1 MTRTPETPTETN
13 TIDELLRLDNRI
25 RALTADIQGLFD
37 NYISELIHLQDLRAK
52 LAGKMV
58 DDRFPPSSDDKT
70 SAVFE
75 NLYAKLLTKPI

>member
-58 DDRFPPSSDDKT
+58 DDAFPPSSDDKT
-70 SAVFE
+70 PTVRE
-75 NLYAKLLTKPI
+75 NCNVE

>member
-13 TIDELLRLDNRI
+13 TVDELLRLDNRI
-25 RALTADIQGLFD
+25 RAITADIQGLFD

-52 LAGKMV
+52 FAGKMV
-58 DDRFPPSSDDKT
+58 DYAFSPSSDDST

-75 NLYAKLLTKPI
+75 NLNAE